1 MTSTRQR
8 LGRQQ
13 QDLAVERLCQRLAG
27 AGLLPRGGFPA
38 EAFHELRARV
48 HDAFEVPETSITP
61 MMART
66 LFAVAAALRPRT
78 VVGIG
83 TYAGNALVWL
93 AGPALCRPALQPAGT
108 VVGCDIDGPATA
120 LARANFARLD
130 PGAGVEL
137 VEADGHDLL
146 AASADPIDLLYLD
159 ADRPGDRKGIY
170 RPLLEAALP
179 RLRPGAVVL
188 AHDACLPLFA
198 EALQPYLALV
208 RDPAHFRASL
218 ALAVDDCGVELSV
231 R

>member
-1 MTSTRQR
+1 MTTTRQR
-8 LGRQQ
+8 RGRRQ
-13 QDLAVERLCQRLAG
+13 QDLAAERLLERLAG
-27 AGLLPRGGFPA
+27 AGLLPPAAFPGS
-38 EAFHELRARV
+38 AFHELRARV

-66 LFAVAAALRPRT
+66 LFAVAAALRPRM

-93 AGPALCRPALQPAGT
+93 AGPTLCRPPLQDAGAA
-108 VVGCDIDGPATA
+108 VGCDIDAGATA

-130 PGAGVEL
+130 PAGPVEL
-137 VEADGHDLL
+137 VQADGHDLL
-146 AASADPIDLLYLD
+146 AASTEPIDLLYLD
-159 ADRPGDRKGIY
+159 ADRPGDRKGVY
-170 RPLLEAALP
+170 RSLLEAALP

-198 EALQPYLALV
+198 EALRPYLALV
-208 RDPAHFRASL
+208 RDRASFRASL
-218 ALAVDDCGVELSV
+218 ALAVDDCGVELTV